1 MSCFVFTNSGLL
13 PSFED
18 IFDGS
23 VINVTIDGNA
33 RCIII
38 HTRDIGDV
46 VIVINNV
53 NGISVNGININ
64 KLSGGK
70 YNKRKSKKNKGRKS
84 SRKNRRSTRKLKLNI
99 KGGFKPLKLVLLFFI
114 AYVLNFLFPFNLSST
129 LLSNPDGPRVS
140 DAEFFN
146 SVFTE
151 DINVELKERWEFVK
165 TSQLNIKSIGPPMDM
180 VLALANVDRTS
191 FELDKFQGVDIEKI
205 KQYTLDKTIAAAT
218 ITNGLESPTRQLTT
232 LMPKLPYVDSLFGHS
247 GRMYA
252 ITSHWTKQVDNDTF
266 NIELYNTTREIGVRS
281 RNFPENKHLD
291 SLITAMVNEQLVKIH
306 SLGMV
311 PIESLEG
318 WFEFVF
324 FQITPTINFGLD
336 FSYHLDSHGTL
347 RDTRAPPNSEILR
360 SHDYGRNISVPSN
373 VTNYFVS
380 PYASIQTFTY
390 ANEEPIYVNEEPI
403 VQSRP
408 MFKMAKGTP
417 SKTTREFRLEG
428 GPGEETIFLNQ
439 ELGTQHS
446 QATDVP
452 NEFPYKGKERLL
464 IVGSCM
470 PKTSEYQQVS
480 YAAKRSSL

>member
-23 VINVTIDGNA
+23 VLNVTIDGNA

-46 VIVINNV
+46 VIYVNYINQLN
-53 NGISVNGININ
+53 
-64 KLSGGK
+64 GGK
-70 YNKRKSKKNKGRKS
+70 NIKKNNKKSRKSIRKSKKNERRKFT
-84 SRKNRRSTRKLKLNI
+84 KKI
-99 KGGFKPLKLVLLFFI
+99 KRHIIGGVKPLKLVLLFFI
-114 AYVLNFLFPFNLSST
+114 TYILNFLFPFNLSST

-140 DAEFFN
+140 DSEFFN

-151 DINVELKERWEFVK
+151 DINIELKERWEFVK
-165 TSQLNIKSIGPPMDM
+165 SSQLNIKSIGPPMKIN
-180 VLALANVDRTS
+180 LALLNEDETS
-191 FELDKFQGVDIEKI
+191 FDIQKIQGVDIEKI

-218 ITNGLESPTRQLTT
+218 ITNGPESPTRQLTK

-252 ITSHWTKQVDNDTF
+252 ITSHWTKEGDNDTF
-266 NIELYNTTREIGVRS
+266 KIELYNTTREIGVRS
-281 RNFPENKHLD
+281 RNFPENKQLD
-291 SLITAMVNEQLVKIH
+291 SLIKAMVNEQLEKIH

-318 WFEFVF
+318 WFDFVF
-324 FQITPTINFGLD
+324 FQITPTINFGID
-336 FSYHLDSHGTL
+336 FSYHLDTHGTL
-347 RDTRAPPNSEILR
+347 RDTRAPPNSEIIR
-360 SHDYGRNISVPSN
+360 SQDYGRNISVPSN

-380 PYASIQTFTY
+380 PYASVQTMTY
-390 ANEEPIYVNEEPI
+390 ANEAPIYVNEEPI

-464 IVGSCM
+464 ILGSFM

-480 YAAKRSSL
+480 PEILVSKR